1 MAGIGQSMQTWEVA
15 LYGLFTILVMGIIQ
29 FFVNSYFQK
38 AEKLKSEK
46 VDNLIAKLDKLDSKL
61 ELIFLKIN
69 AHDTTLEVLKRDLE
83 HIEKKIDEIENRLLN
98 FEKGNR

>member
-1 MAGIGQSMQTWEVA
+1 MNEVITQPLQTWEVA
-15 LYGLFTILVMGIIQ
+15 IYGLLTILAMGIIQ

-69 AHDTTLEVLKRDLE
+69 SHDTALEVMRADLK
-83 HIEKKIDEIENRLLN
+83 HIEKKIDEFENRLN
-98 FEKGNR
+98 SKQ

>member
-1 MAGIGQSMQTWEVA
+1 MQNLQDYQSA
-15 LYGLFTILVMGIIQ
+15 LYVLFTILAMGIIQ

-46 VDNLIAKLDKLDSKL
+46 VDNLILKLDKLDNKL

-69 AHDTTLEVLKRDLE
+69 SHDTTLEVLKGDLK
-83 HIEKKIDEIENRLLN
+83 HIEKKIDEIENRLVN
-98 FEKGNR
+98 IEKLR